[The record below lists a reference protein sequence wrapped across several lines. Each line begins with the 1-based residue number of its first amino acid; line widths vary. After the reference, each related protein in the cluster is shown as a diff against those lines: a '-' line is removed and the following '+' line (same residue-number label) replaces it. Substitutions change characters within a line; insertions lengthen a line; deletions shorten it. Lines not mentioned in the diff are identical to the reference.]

1 MSEKILL
8 SSYNLF
14 KRYLNEHR
22 YKAAI
27 EQLKAMA
34 GCIKASW
41 EIMSDIQTLEES
53 YGLLCRYALD
63 GTADP
68 QRHDLLAD
76 MSKDADRI
84 ASSLMRMSSVPES
97 PRQYF
102 SEIRYEQLQPDSDLC
117 GLMDSYSKLFA
128 DLDNKILLG
137 GKKYLSPEVIRIE
150 SGSLEKLA
158 ARIFRRIWTT
168 FPLSSSQIGKIEQ
181 AMTDNALPDHY
192 KELLLSAIMLGGLD
206 YFDENRMILLAKAYL
221 GSSRNIQVKAA
232 VGLLL
237 NMWAHRN
244 GGFGR
249 KFRQIM
255 NTVSEVPE
263 WREDL
268 KTVFLELARTR
279 DTERISRKLN
289 EEVIP
294 EMIKIRPDILKKI
307 QNVSDAD
314 EIMSLDENPEW
325 ADMFEKSGLG
335 DKLKEL
341 NDLQSDGGDVMMSTF
356 SHLKSFPFFTEISNW
371 FLPFYP
377 SHTEVARII
386 GDTSE
391 IGDLIAGTPMM
402 CDSDKYSILLSL
414 ERIPEANRR
423 MMLDQF
429 KLQEINLDEL
439 RLSELDPDSVS
450 RKNSI
455 NKFIQN
461 LYRFF
466 KLYRRSCDF
475 KNPFEQPINL
485 AAIDVL
491 KPWIDDTDAIAV
503 VGEFYFT
510 REYYKEALELYDLLL
525 DKGNVS
531 SELLQKRGFCLQ
543 KTGRIGDALEMYLR
557 CEMLTPDSIW
567 TLRHIAQCYRLT
579 GNNKKTLEYL
589 KKVEILKPDDMSVA
603 LAIGNCHLE
612 SGDYDSALK
621 AYFKVDY
628 MTPDSI
634 KTARAIA
641 WCLFLKGDFERSE
654 TYYNR
659 LLLNDPT
666 GNDYMNIG
674 HLNMAMKKYREAA
687 NYYSLAKEKSQST
700 EDEFYRQIEADN
712 EYIRQAGV
720 DSDMFHI
727 VIDTVLSK

>member
-8 SSYNLF
+8 SSYSLV
-14 KRYLNEHR
+14 KRFLKEHR
-22 YKAAI
+22 YKAAFD
-27 EQLKAMA
+27 QLKGMA
-34 GCIKASW
+34 GCIKVPW
-41 EIMSDIQTLEES
+41 EIMRDIQTLEES

-63 GTADP
+63 GVEDP

-76 MSKDADRI
+76 ISKDADRI
-84 ASSLMRMSSVPES
+84 ASSLMRMSAVQDS

-102 SEIRYEQLQPDSDLC
+102 SEIRYEQMQSDSDLC
-117 GLMDSYSKLFA
+117 ALMDSYSKHFA
-128 DLDNKILLG
+128 DLDNKIVLG
-137 GKKYLSPEVIRIE
+137 GKKYMDPEEIRQE
-150 SGSLEKLA
+150 SAALEKLA

-168 FPLSSSQIGKIEQ
+168 FPLLSSQVSKIDQ
-181 AMTDNALPDHY
+181 ALSDNALPDYY

-206 YFDENRMILLAKAYL
+206 YFDENRMILLSKAYL
-221 GSSRNIQVKAA
+221 DSTCKIRMKAA

-237 NMWAHRN
+237 NMWVHRN
-244 GGFGR
+244 VGFGR

-255 NTVSEVPE
+255 DTVSEVPE

-307 QNVSDAD
+307 QNVSDTD

-356 SHLKSFPFFTEISNW
+356 SHLKSFPFFSEIANW

-377 SHTEVARII
+377 SHTDVARII

-391 IGDLIAGTPMM
+391 IGDLIAGTQMM

-429 KLQEINLDEL
+429 KLQEINLAEI
-439 RLSELDPDSVS
+439 RLSELDPDKIS
-450 RKNSI
+450 RKNLI
-455 NKFIQN
+455 NKYIKN

-466 KLYRRSCDF
+466 RLYRRSSDF
-475 KNPFEQPINL
+475 INPFEQPVNL
-485 AAIDVL
+485 AAIDIL
-491 KPWIDDTDAIAV
+491 KPWLDDTDALAV

-510 REYYKEALELYDLLL
+510 RGYYMEARELYDLLL
-525 DKGNVS
+525 DKVNVS
-531 SELLQKRGFCLQ
+531 GELLQKRGFCLQ
-543 KTGRIGDALEMYLR
+543 KEGRIADALEMYLR
-557 CEMLTPDSIW
+557 CEMLMPDSIW
-567 TLRHIAQCYRLT
+567 TLRRIAQCYRLA

-589 KKVEILKPDDMSVA
+589 KKVEILKPDDLSVVM
-603 LAIGNCHLE
+603 AIGNCHLE

-628 MTPDSI
+628 MTTDSI

-654 TYYNR
+654 TYCNR

-666 GNDYMNIG
+666 GSDYMNIG

-687 NYYSLAKEKSQST
+687 NYYSLSKEKSQSS
-700 EDEFYRQIEADN
+700 EDDFCRHIEADN
-712 EYIRQAGV
+712 EYLSRAGV
-720 DSDMFHI
+720 DSDMLHI

>member
-8 SSYNLF
+8 SSYSLV
-14 KRYLNEHR
+14 KRFLKEHR
-22 YKAAI
+22 YKAAFD
-27 EQLKAMA
+27 QLKGMA
-34 GCIKASW
+34 GCIKAPW
-41 EIMSDIQTLEES
+41 EIMRDIQTLEES

-63 GTADP
+63 GVEDP

-76 MSKDADRI
+76 ISKDADRI
-84 ASSLMRMSSVPES
+84 ASSLMRMSAVQDS

-102 SEIRYEQLQPDSDLC
+102 SEIRYEQMQSDSDLC
-117 GLMDSYSKLFA
+117 ALMDSYSKHFA
-128 DLDNKILLG
+128 DLDNKIVLG
-137 GKKYLSPEVIRIE
+137 GKKYMDLEEIRQE
-150 SGSLEKLA
+150 SAALEKLA
-158 ARIFRRIWTT
+158 ARIFRRIWTA
-168 FPLSSSQIGKIEQ
+168 FPLLSSQVNMIDQ
-181 AMTDNALPDHY
+181 ALSDNALPDYY

-206 YFDENRMILLAKAYL
+206 YFDENRMILLSKAYL
-221 GSSRNIQVKAA
+221 DSACKIRIKAA

-237 NMWAHRN
+237 NMWVHRN
-244 GGFGR
+244 VGFGR

-255 NTVSEVPE
+255 ETVSEVPE

-307 QNVSDAD
+307 QNVSEMD

-356 SHLKSFPFFTEISNW
+356 SNLKSFPFFREIANW

-377 SHTEVARII
+377 SHTDVARII

-429 KLQEINLDEL
+429 KLQEINLAEI
-439 RLSELDPDSVS
+439 RLSELDPDKIS
-450 RKNSI
+450 RKNLI
-455 NKFIQN
+455 NKYIQN

-466 KLYRRSCDF
+466 KLYRRSSDF
-475 KNPFEQPINL
+475 INPFEQPVNL
-485 AAIDVL
+485 AAIDIL
-491 KPWIDDTDAIAV
+491 KPWLDDTDALAV

-510 REYYKEALELYDLLL
+510 RGYYTEARDLYDLLL

-531 SELLQKRGFCLQ
+531 GELLQKRGFCLQ
-543 KTGRIGDALEMYLR
+543 KEGRIADALEMYLQ
-557 CEMLTPDSIW
+557 CEMLMPDSIW
-567 TLRHIAQCYRLT
+567 TLRRIAQCYRLA

-589 KKVEILKPDDMSVA
+589 KKVEILKPDDLSVVM
-603 LAIGNCHLE
+603 AIGNCHLE
-612 SGDYDSALK
+612 SRDYDSALK

-641 WCLFLKGDFERSE
+641 WCLFLKGDFDRSE
-654 TYYNR
+654 TYCNR

-666 GNDYMNIG
+666 GSDYMNIG

-687 NYYSLAKEKSQST
+687 NYYSLSKEKSQSS
-700 EDEFYRQIEADN
+700 EDDFYRHIEADN
-712 EYIRQAGV
+712 EYLSQAGV
-720 DSDMFHI
+720 DSDMLHI
-727 VIDTVLSK
+727 VIDTILSK